1 MAADGAR
8 TPRVSSLPVP
18 LPRAR
23 VKIPASQLPSAL
35 KKRLLPCYLVTGDEP
50 LLVLEALDAIRAK
63 AVAQGFG
70 SRELSV
76 VAPGFDWDSLRG
88 AAGNLSLFAE
98 RRILEIRLPGG
109 KADRKGG
116 EAIEELLH
124 HAGPDLLVLVS
135 ASRLEKS
142 AQKAG
147 WVKAFERDG
156 AVVQVWPVGGREL
169 PAWIA
174 ERMRHHELTPDRD
187 AVRLIADRVEGN
199 LLAADQEIRK
209 LRLLL
214 GAGPVSAADVEAA
227 VASSSRYDLFKLIDA
242 AVGGDATRA
251 VRILRG
257 LRAEGVDAV
266 PVVFMLARELR
277 TLTRLAE
284 NVRDGRE
291 LGKALVQAGVW
302 RNRQGLVRACVG
314 RHSADDFYRL
324 LKLAFGAD
332 AAAKG
337 QSPRD
342 PWQLATEIV
351 LGLAGPRAR
360 AA

>member
-1 MAADGAR
+1 MAADGTR
-8 TPRVSSLPVP
+8 TRRVSSLPVP
-18 LPRAR
+18 LSRAR
-23 VKIPASQLPSAL
+23 VKIPASQLPSTL

-50 LLVLEALDAIRAK
+50 LLVLEALDAIRAE
-63 AVAQGFG
+63 AASRGFT
-70 SRELSV
+70 SRELHV
-76 VAPGFDWDSLRG
+76 VMPGFDWDSLRG

-109 KADRKGG
+109 KADRKAS
-116 EAIEELLH
+116 EAIEELLRQ
-124 HAGPDLLVLVS
+124 AGPDLLVVVS
-135 ASRLEKS
+135 ASKLEKS

-147 WVKAFERDG
+147 WVKGFEKDG

-169 PAWIA
+169 PGWVA
-174 ERMRHHELTPDRD
+174 ERMRRLGLEPDRD

-209 LRLLL
+209 LHLLL
-214 GAGPVSAADVEAA
+214 GAGPVSAADVENA
-227 VASSSRYDLFKLIDA
+227 VASSSRYDVFKLVDA
-242 AVGGDATRA
+242 AVGGDAARA

-277 TLTRLAE
+277 VLARLAE
-284 NVRDGRE
+284 NVRAGRE
-291 LGKALVQAGVW
+291 LGRALLQAGVW

-314 RHSADDFYRL
+314 RLAADDFYRL
-324 LKLAFGAD
+324 LQLAFAAD

-337 QSPRD
+337 QSSRD

-351 LGLAGPRAR
+351 IGLAAPRAR

>member
-1 MAADGAR
+1 M
-8 TPRVSSLPVP
+8 
-18 LPRAR
+18 
-23 VKIPASQLPSAL
+23 KIPASQLPSAL
-35 KKRLLPCYLVTGDEP
+35 KKTLLPCYLVTGDEP
-50 LLVLEALDAIRAK
+50 LLVLEALDAIRAE
-63 AVAQGFG
+63 AAARGFTT
-70 SRELSV
+70 RELHV
-76 VAPGFDWDSLRG
+76 VAPGFDWESLAA

-98 RRILEIRLPGG
+98 KRIFEIRLPGG

-116 EAIEELLH
+116 AAIEELVSQ
-124 HAGPDLLVLVS
+124 AGPELFLMVS
-135 ASRLEKS
+135 AAKLEKG
-142 AQKAG
+142 AHKAG
-147 WVKAFERDG
+147 WVKALESSG
-156 AVVQVWPVGGREL
+156 ASVQVWPVGLNEL
-169 PAWIA
+169 PGWIA
-174 ERMRHHELTPDRD
+174 ERMRRFDLRPDRD

-209 LRLLL
+209 LALLL
-214 GAGPVSAADVEAA
+214 GTGKVSAADVEAA
-227 VASSSRYDLFKLIDA
+227 VASSSRYDVFKLIDA

-257 LRAEGVDAV
+257 LRAEGQDAV

-284 NVRDGRE
+284 NVRAGQE
-291 LGKALVQAGVW
+291 LGRALAQAGVW
-302 RNRQGLVRACVG
+302 RNRHGRVRACVG

-337 QSPRD
+337 QSSRD

-351 LGLAGPRAR
+351 LGLAVPGAR